1 METPKNCAI
10 RAPFL
15 MEKLLRHTAEEDEA
29 LQSGGPYRLPD
40 FLYLD
45 EQRTTIDGSS
55 LLGPEGSVCIGRQPR
70 FTHVPKHRHN
80 FIEAVYQCSGRS
92 VHRIEGKDIVLEAGD
107 ILLMNQYTSHECLP
121 CGEEDV
127 AVNLMLRTSFFDD
140 TYELAAKRNV
150 LSDFIVSLLRDEVN
164 CNQYLHYK
172 TIHHLPVSHLIEI
185 MLTTYFPH
193 DDDIAPRG
201 AGGTYAMQDRTL
213 MFMIFWYLSRDLSD
227 LSVDGPMNFDEI
239 TKITVM
245 NYIRENYQTATLTEL
260 AEIMNQSPSALSRQ
274 IKVITGSTFKE
285 LLQAV
290 RFQRAVKLL
299 EETNLAVSDIALA
312 VGYENSSYFYRRFRE
327 INAISPKLYREL
339 HQK

>member
-1 METPKNCAI
+1 MKEPLNCAI
-10 RAPFL
+10 HAPFL
-15 MEKLLRHTAEEDEA
+15 MDFLLRHLPEEDDA
-29 LQSGGPYRLPD
+29 LKGRYVLPD
-40 FLYLD
+40 FLYTD
-45 EQRTTIDGSS
+45 AQRTTIDCESI
-55 LLGPEGSVCIGRQPR
+55 LGPQNSVGIGRQPR

-80 FIEAVYQCSGRS
+80 FIEMVYVCSGRV
-92 VHRIEGKDIVLEAGD
+92 VHRIEGRDIVLEAGD

-121 CGEEDV
+121 CGENDI
-127 AVNLMLRTSFFDD
+127 AVNFLIRTGFFDD

-172 TIHHLPVSHLIEI
+172 TLHHLPISHLLEI
-185 MLTTYFPH
+185 LLTSYYPYE
-193 DDDIAPRG
+193 DGVAPRRT
-201 AGGTYAMQDRTL
+201 GGNYAMQDRTL
-213 MFMIFWYLSRDLSD
+213 MFMVFWYLSRDLSD
-227 LSVDGPMNFDEI
+227 LSVDAPMTFDEI

-260 AEIMNQSPSALSRQ
+260 CEIMNQSVSALSRQ
-274 IKVITGSTFKE
+274 IKIITGSTFKE

-299 EETNLAVSDIALA
+299 EETNLAVSSIALA
-312 VGYENSSYFYRRFRE
+312 VGYENSSYFYHRFRE

-339 HQK
+339 HQKK

>member
-1 METPKNCAI
+1 MMTERQDCAI
-10 RAPFL
+10 HAPFL
-15 MEKLLRHTAEEDEA
+15 MDMLLKHLPEEDEA
-29 LQSGGPYRLPD
+29 LKGCYTMPA
-40 FLYLD
+40 FLYTD
-45 EQRTTIDGSS
+45 EQRTTIDCGSI
-55 LLGPEGSVCIGRQPR
+55 LGPESSVGIGRQPR
-70 FTHVPKHRHN
+70 FTHIPKHRHN
-80 FIEAVYQCSGRS
+80 FIEMVYVCSGQV
-92 VHRIEGKDIVLEAGD
+92 VHRIEGRDIVLEAGD

-121 CGEEDV
+121 CGENDI
-127 AVNLMLRTSFFDD
+127 AVNFMIRTSFFDD

-172 TIHHLPVSHLIEI
+172 TIHHLPVSHLLEI
-185 MLTTYFPH
+185 FLTSYYPH
-193 DDDIAPRG
+193 NDGVSPRRMSG
-201 AGGTYAMQDRTL
+201 DYAMQDRTL
-213 MFMIFWYLSRDLSD
+213 MFMVFLYLSRDLSD
-227 LSVDGPMNFDEI
+227 LSVDGPMTFDEI

-260 AEIMNQSPSALSRQ
+260 SEIMNQSASALSRQ
-274 IKVITGSTFKE
+274 IKTITGSTFKE

>member
-1 METPKNCAI
+1 MDSEPKCAI

-15 MEKLLRHTAEEDEA
+15 MDILRRHTAEEDEA
-29 LQSGGPYRLPD
+29 LQGKNYVLPS

-45 EQRTTIDGSS
+45 EKRTTIDCGSM
-55 LLGPEGSVCIGRQPR
+55 LGPESSVGLGRQPR
-70 FTHVPKHRHN
+70 FTHIPKHRHN
-80 FIEAVYQCSGRS
+80 FIEAVYECSGRT
-92 VHRIEGKDIVLEAGD
+92 VHRIEGRDILLEAGD
-107 ILLMNQYTSHECLP
+107 ILIMNQYTAHECLP
-121 CGEEDV
+121 CGEDDI
-127 AVNLMLRTSFFDD
+127 AVNFMLRTSFFDD

-172 TIHHLPVSHLIEI
+172 TLYHLPVSHLIEI
-185 MLTTYFPH
+185 FLTTYFPYE
-193 DDDIAPRG
+193 DALAPRST
-201 AGGTYAMQDRTL
+201 GGSYAMQDRTL

-227 LSVDGPMNFDEI
+227 LSVDTPMNFDEI

-245 NYIRENYQTATLTEL
+245 SYIRENYQTATLTEL
-260 AEIMNQSPSALSRQ
+260 CEIMNQSASALSRQ
-274 IKVITGSTFKE
+274 IKTVTGSTFKE

-299 EETNLAVSDIALA
+299 EETNLPVSDIALA

-339 HQK
+339 HQN

>member
-1 METPKNCAI
+1 MDGPNGCAI

-15 MEKLLRHTAEEDEA
+15 MEKLLRHTAEEEEA
-29 LQSGGPYRLPD
+29 LGGGPYSLPD
-40 FLYLD
+40 FLYAD
-45 EQRTTIDGSS
+45 EQRTTIDGSPF
-55 LLGPEGSVCIGRQPR
+55 LGPEGSVGVGRQPR

-80 FIEAVYQCSGRS
+80 FIEMVYVCSGRV
-92 VHRIEGKDIVLEAGD
+92 VHCIEGKDILLEAGD

-121 CGEEDV
+121 CGEDDI
-127 AVNLMLRTSFFDD
+127 AVNFMLRTSFFDD

-172 TIHHLPVSHLIEI
+172 TINHLPVSHLIEI
-185 MLTTYFPH
+185 LLTTYFPH

-201 AGGTYAMQDRTL
+201 AGAYTMQDRTL

-227 LSVDGPMNFDEI
+227 LSVDTPMNFDEI

-260 AEIMNQSPSALSRQ
+260 SDIMNQSSSALSRQ
-274 IKVITGSTFKE
+274 IKAITGSTFKE